1 MLGDV
6 LLIEDKH
13 KMAAQD
19 IVPRIANLSGD
30 KIVIAVGGES
40 GFGKVRISSRNR
52 PGVKGQ
58 RHSGQNHAH

>member
-30 KIVIAVGGES
+30 KIVIAVGGNRVRES
-40 GFGKVRISSRNR
+40 
-52 PGVKGQ
+52 
-58 RHSGQNHAH
+58 QN